1 MILIMLSR
9 DLFNGFFRSRIGA
22 KVRISIGSNRSCQL
36 IRKLQNKFF
45 FCEAP
50 LKTRPVTYR
59 LDLVLSNGQRP
70 FMMKFLMHYPPRM
83 NSLRE
88 KVLF

>member
-1 MILIMLSR
+1 MILIQLSR

-36 IRKLQNKFF
+36 IRKLESQVFF
-45 FCEAP
+45 FCGAP

-70 FMMKFLMHYPPRM
+70 FMKFLMHYPP
-83 NSLRE
+83 
-88 KVLF
+88 